1 MAKNEV
7 KNLEENKNVTPEMDK
22 ENPVNENETLMEEM
36 RKLKEEL
43 QAEREAIAKERED
56 LTAEK
61 EKIAAE
67 LKLQRS
73 DVVISKEDKQND
85 FEEAKRTPDKLNK
98 DLVNIKIP
106 VDKENPGEKLVP
118 VTINGWTWT
127 IKRGETVEVPV
138 AVAELLEGANY
149 L

>member
-1 MAKNEV
+1 MAKEV
-7 KNLEENKNVTPEMDK
+7 KNLEDNKNITPEMDK
-22 ENPVNENETLMEEM
+22 ENPVNENEALMEEM

-67 LKLQRS
+67 LKLQRA
-73 DVVISKEDKQND
+73 DVVITKEDKKND
-85 FEEAKRTPDKLNK
+85 FEEAKRTADKLNK
-98 DLVNIKIP
+98 DLIKIKIP
-106 VDKENPGEKLVP
+106 VDKENPGEKFVP

-127 IKRGETVEVPV
+127 IKRGESVEVPV
-138 AVAELLEGANY
+138 AVAKLLEDANY
-149 L
+149 I

>member
-1 MAKNEV
+1 MAKEI

-22 ENPVNENETLMEEM
+22 ENQVNENETLMEEM

-43 QAEREAIAKERED
+43 QEEREN

-61 EKIAAE
+61 EKIESE

-73 DVVISKEDKQND
+73 DVVITKEDKKND
-85 FEEAKRTPDKLNK
+85 FEEAKRTADKLNK
-98 DLVNIKIP
+98 DLIKIKIP
-106 VDKENPGEKLVP
+106 LDKENPGEKLVP

-127 IKRGETVEVPV
+127 IKRGESVEVPV
-138 AVAELLEGANY
+138 AVAKLLEDANY
-149 L
+149 I

>member
-1 MAKNEV
+1 MAKEV
-7 KNLEENKNVTPEMDK
+7 KNLEENKNATPEMDK

-56 LTAEK
+56 LVAEK

-73 DVVISKEDKQND
+73 DVVITKEDKKND
-85 FEEAKRTPDKLNK
+85 FEEAKRTADKLNK
-98 DLVNIKIP
+98 DLVKIKIP
-106 VDKENPGEKLVP
+106 MDKENPGEKLVP

-127 IKRGETVEVPV
+127 IMRGETVEVPE
-138 AVAELLEGANY
+138 AVAKILEDANY
-149 L
+149 I

>member
-7 KNLEENKNVTPEMDK
+7 KNLEENKNITPGMDK

-43 QAEREAIAKERED
+43 QEEREAIAKERES

-61 EKIAAE
+61 ERITAE

-73 DVVISKEDKQND
+73 DVVITKEDKKND
-85 FEEAKRTPDKLNK
+85 FEEAKRTADKLNK
-98 DLVNIKIP
+98 DLVKIKIP
-106 VDKENPGEKLVP
+106 MDKENPGEKFVP

-127 IKRGETVEVPV
+127 IKRGETVEVPE
-138 AVAELLEGANY
+138 AVAKLLEDANY
-149 L
+149 I